1 MKKNCIVFPSGMEWS
16 DNTEQTKYEIVI
28 PLQKETLRRRLKET
42 TYPLCIENEAYRH
55 QILSDFSNDCIRL
68 KASAGIMKSN
78 GILFEGTVIEE
89 AYGMRIIGT
98 FRILPRIKI
107 LTLLFLTAMAVA
119 IFFIAGSS
127 FPTIFFLL
135 LGVGLCFY
143 LYKHLETIFDTKS
156 GDERIFQYIREELNG
171 MIVKK
176 QCKK

>member
-1 MKKNCIVFPSGMEWS
+1 M
-16 DNTEQTKYEIVI
+16 EQTKYEIVI

-42 TYPLCIENEAYRH
+42 TYPLCIENEAYCH
-55 QILSDFSNDCIRL
+55 QILSDFSNDCLRL

-78 GILFEGTVIEE
+78 GTLFEGTVIEE
-89 AYGMRIIGT
+89 VYGMRIIGT

-107 LTLLFLTAMAVA
+107 LTLLFLTAMTVA

-127 FPTIFFLL
+127 FPTIFLL
-135 LGVGLCFY
+135 LPVVGLWFY

-171 MIVKK
+171 MIVQK
-176 QCKK
+176 

>member
-1 MKKNCIVFPSGMEWS
+1 MKKNCIVFPSGMEWRE
-16 DNTEQTKYEIVI
+16 NTEQTKYEIVI

-78 GILFEGTVIEE
+78 GILFEGTVSEE
-89 AYGMRIIGT
+89 AYGMRII
-98 FRILPRIKI
+98 
-107 LTLLFLTAMAVA
+107 TAMTVA

-127 FPTIFFLL
+127 FPTIFLL
-135 LGVGLCFY
+135 FPGVGLYFY

-171 MIVKK
+171 MIVQK
-176 QCKK
+176 QCKSKIFYVYH

>member
-1 MKKNCIVFPSGMEWS
+1 MKKNCIAFPSGTEWR

-55 QILSDFSNDCIRL
+55 QILSDFSNDCLRL

-107 LTLLFLTAMAVA
+107 LTLLFLTAMTVA
-119 IFFIAGSS
+119 IF
-127 FPTIFFLL
+127 L
-135 LGVGLCFY
+135 
-143 LYKHLETIFDTKS
+143 
-156 GDERIFQYIREELNG
+156 
-171 MIVKK
+171 
-176 QCKK
+176 